1 MSLTGKRICA
11 YLLDV
16 FLIYVFLTLL
26 VNIRYLNPYYEKYNE
41 SYTRYNEI
49 VEKYYN
55 KEISFEEMQEQNMDN
70 YYDIN
75 RYSISNNIEIVV
87 LLFLYFVMFQK
98 YNNGQ
103 TLGKKIMKIKVVGDN
118 KTNIW
123 RYLLRMLPMYFI
135 LVGGIIPLIINS
147 SLILLL
153 SKEIYLK
160 ISQVV
165 TYVFLGIGII
175 DFVMITMNKDKKG
188 LHDIISKTTV
198 ELIEKDK

>member
-87 LLFLYFVMFQK
+87 VLFLYFVIFQK

-118 KTNIW
+118 KTSIW

>member
-87 LLFLYFVMFQK
+87 VLFLYFVIFQK

-118 KTNIW
+118 KTSIW

-153 SKEIYLK
+153 SKVIYLK

>member
-87 LLFLYFVMFQK
+87 VLFLYFVMFQK

-118 KTNIW
+118 KTSIW

>member
-87 LLFLYFVMFQK
+87 VLFLYFVMFQK

>member
-75 RYSISNNIEIVV
+75 RYSISNNIEIVLV
-87 LLFLYFVMFQK
+87 LFLYFVIFQK

-118 KTNIW
+118 KTSIW